1 MAAIKQQIYCTFPKE
16 KIRDPVLYMLGK
28 KFNVIPNIRGATI
41 NDEMGIVFLELEGE
55 ADEVAKAVDYLRT
68 SQVRVDTVK
77 SG

>member
-28 KFNVIPNIRGATI
+28 QFNIVPNIRGATI

-55 ADEVAKAVDYLRT
+55 ATEIERAIHYLRE
-68 SQVRVDTVK
+68 SHVRVDVVIV
-77 SG
+77 